1 MNPLYDI
8 EVQKVGLATAIRTIV
23 KRGSISSPSAWKVVP
38 PIIEY
43 SATREQKDLVVSYV
57 VKTLP
62 DVIQDFKPHP
72 YKANSPQFS
81 QERLAQLEISAIYAL
96 LENFPTISSADVI
109 HPMSAL
115 IYGNQVYLKPSPET
129 DKLMN
134 SMGFLE
140 KGTFLGEVFQQLS
153 TLVTE
158 YNIDFYSL
166 PKKKIGKIAYTAPN
180 PGETATIAKV
190 LGFGFSKGIGANRI
204 TREASSLKSAE
215 PFINPINFES
225 DVLPDDLR
233 PYVTL
238 ARVGVIFPEN
248 SMMDG
253 ADITPSGIKQL
264 AVKQEKR
271 VTVNDVRSFPTDMSE
286 WKIQL
291 AAHRGG
297 INIFHEERLRI
308 NEIEEPPSC
317 FKMVFP
323 NGIKVLGGA
332 IPKQAYD
339 NQGREIDVIL
349 DLRTFVEKGALAA
362 LVMLHAPNFNQNN
375 LSLQQLQTIF
385 NMMKKEEITIGTTK
399 YLGYSGVLPVIRP
412 RMRQVEMNK
421 VADVGVDLI
430 TMANLKLTPRVN
442 RSLEQKYTILR
453 EARIALS
460 TKTPTNE

>member
-1 MNPLYDI
+1 
-8 EVQKVGLATAIRTIV
+8 
-23 KRGSISSPSAWKVVP
+23 
-38 PIIEY
+38 
-43 SATREQKDLVVSYV
+43 
-57 VKTLP
+57 
-62 DVIQDFKPHP
+62 
-72 YKANSPQFS
+72 
-81 QERLAQLEISAIYAL
+81 
-96 LENFPTISSADVI
+96 
-109 HPMSAL
+109 
-115 IYGNQVYLKPSPET
+115 
-129 DKLMN
+129 
-134 SMGFLE
+134 
-140 KGTFLGEVFQQLS
+140 LGEVFEQLS

-166 PKKKIGKIAYTAPN
+166 PKKKIGKIAYTAEK
-180 PGETATIAKV
+180 PGEIATIAKT
-190 LGFGFSKGIGANRI
+190 LGFGFSESIGANRI
-204 TREASSLKSAE
+204 TREASSLKNAE
-215 PFINPINFES
+215 AFIDPINFES
-225 DVLPDDLR
+225 DIVPDKLR
-233 PYVTL
+233 PYITL